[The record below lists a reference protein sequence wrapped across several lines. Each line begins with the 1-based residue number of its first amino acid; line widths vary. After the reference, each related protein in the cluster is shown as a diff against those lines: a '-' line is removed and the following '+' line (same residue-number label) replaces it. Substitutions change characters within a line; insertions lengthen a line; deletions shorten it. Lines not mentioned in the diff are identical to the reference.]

1 MSVMTPERIG
11 RRIKWFR
18 EQRDLTQDEIA
29 KSLGFKDRQTLS
41 DIEAGK
47 RKVSPGELVALTQS
61 LRVDLDEVLDPFRL
75 VGEGGF
81 NFRVGEVEREA
92 VEAFAE
98 QAGRWIATYR
108 ELGRQAGVATTRLG
122 QKLELTRESSLQ
134 DAAASAEALRAQWNL
149 GDVPAETLERALER
163 ELGTLVLFVDAPSGV
178 SGAASHLPGLQTIL
192 VNRSEPA
199 SRRAFD
205 LAHELFHI
213 LTWDAMPPARIEG
226 WEPKPTKGNHVERL
240 ANKFAACLLMPEPVV
255 RARWA
260 TRGDVSLRDWLVATA
275 RSLRVSPTALQ
286 WQIHNLGLLGKP
298 EMVDVTGNG
307 GDPFA
312 PEPPL
317 FSASFIARVHEAVEG
332 GRLSLRRAAGLLG
345 LSLGAFADV
354 CRSYGRPL
362 SYDA

>member
-1 MSVMTPERIG
+1 MTPERIG

-18 EQRDLTQDEIA
+18 EQRELTQDQVA
-29 KSLGFKDRQTLS
+29 KSLGFNDRQTLS

-47 RKVSPGELVALTQS
+47 RKVSPDELVALTQS
-61 LRVDLDEVLDPFRL
+61 LGVGLDDLLDPFRL

-81 NFRVGEVEREA
+81 NFRVGDVDRDVVEV
-92 VEAFAE
+92 FAE
-98 QAGRWIATYR
+98 QASRWIATYR
-108 ELGRQAGVATTRLG
+108 ELGRQAGVATARLG

-134 DAAASAEALRAQWNL
+134 DAASSADALRAKWNL

-163 ELGTLVLFVDAPSGV
+163 ELGTLVLYVDAPSGV

-205 LAHELFHI
+205 LAHEVFHI

-226 WEPKPTKGNHVERL
+226 WETKRTKGNHVERL

-260 TRGDVSLRDWLVATA
+260 TRGDVSLRDWLISTA
-275 RSLRVSPTALQ
+275 RSLRVSPIALQ
-286 WQIHNLGLLGKP
+286 WHIRNFGLLGKA

-307 GDPFA
+307 GDPFV
-312 PEPPL
+312 PQPLL
-317 FSASFIARVHEAVEG
+317 FSASFIARVQEAVEG

-345 LSLGAFADV
+345 LSLSAFADV